1 MGITCYQI
9 SVAKLILLQRLYSDL
24 ILNITLLHVFRN

>member
-1 MGITCYQI
+1 MAITCYQI
-9 SVAKLILLQRLYSDL
+9 SVAKLILLQHLYFDI